1 MSSSSGGAF
10 SAIAEFVLQKNG
22 VVFGAKFN
30 EDWQVY
36 LSFIDKIEDL
46 IMLKGSK
53 YVQAQVGNAYI
64 DCKNFL
70 KKGKLVFFTGTP
82 CQIAGLK
89 HYLNREYE
97 NLLTAEIICHGVPSP
112 SVWDSFLKSFTNDIH
127 NIKYVN
133 FRSKNSD
140 GSYNYVIQGK
150 SDYYND
156 LASKSIYSKGFIQ
169 NYFLRPSCHSCKS
182 KECRSHADIT
192 MGDCWGIEHYNMDF
206 YDRKG
211 VSIIC
216 FYSDRVFKMLS
227 FLMSNSII
235 VPYEILVKYNPSYC
249 KSSLFSFN
257 RSFFWKKFKSL
268 GIDAIALT
276 IKRDQYLIFRV
287 LRKIKK
293 II

>member
-1 MSSSSGGAF
+1 MSSFLWRCFLAQ
-10 SAIAEFVLQKNG
+10 LQSLFFKKNG

-64 DCKNFL
+64 DCKKLF

-150 SDYYND
+150 
-156 LASKSIYSKGFIQ
+156 K
-169 NYFLRPSCHSCKS
+169 
-182 KECRSHADIT
+182 
-192 MGDCWGIEHYNMDF
+192 
-206 YDRKG
+206 
-211 VSIIC
+211 
-216 FYSDRVFKMLS
+216 
-227 FLMSNSII
+227 
-235 VPYEILVKYNPSYC
+235 
-249 KSSLFSFN
+249 
-257 RSFFWKKFKSL
+257 
-268 GIDAIALT
+268 
-276 IKRDQYLIFRV
+276 
-287 LRKIKK
+287 
-293 II
+293 